1 VLSERNTKMPEES
14 TPKGPESAIVLV
26 TSSFPMSGDGSEAAG
41 SFVLDLANEIA
52 LQYSC
57 RVVAPGPETCL
68 EESGTNLKVFRF
80 QAPERP
86 LSTLKPWVPR
96 DLTQIFKVLRAGQA
110 ATIKAVNAGSTK
122 MIVALWAL
130 PSGHWARQA
139 AKARKIPYRVWT
151 LGSDIWSLGRI
162 PLLRRHIA
170 KILRDA
176 DSNYADGIQ
185 LAAET
190 SKISGRATSFLPSSR
205 AIDASKARISRT
217 EPPYRFLYLGRW
229 HRNKGV
235 DLLLDALQQLSDSD
249 WTRIESF
256 SIFGGG
262 PLDKIVQDSVSNLE
276 KSNRPVLLG
285 GYLEKPEAEQQIAD
299 ADWLV
304 IPSRIESIPLIFS
317 DAMKLSTPVIAMPV
331 GDLPELLSGNGPGL
345 RADSAT
351 SQALARSII
360 AATQSQAS
368 RYSDRARAAAL
379 EFDLASVCRKLL
391 STNRDRSS
399 NT

>member
-1 VLSERNTKMPEES
+1 MPEES

-52 LQYSC
+52 LQYPC
-57 RVVAPGPETCL
+57 RVVAPGPATTL
-68 EESGTNLKVFRF
+68 EELGTNLKVFRF
-80 QAPERP
+80 KAPDRP

-110 ATIKAVNAGSTK
+110 ATFEAVNAGSTK

-162 PLLRRHIA
+162 PILRRHIA

-176 DSNYADGIQ
+176 DANYADGIQ

-190 SKISGRATSFLPSSR
+190 SQISGRFTSFLPSSR
-205 AIDASKARISRT
+205 AIDASKARISRN

-229 HRNKGV
+229 HRNKGI

-262 PLDKIVQDSVSNLE
+262 PLEQRVRNQASHLQQSGC
-276 KSNRPVLLG
+276 PVFLG
-285 GYLEKPEAEQQIAD
+285 GYIGKTESEGRISE

-304 IPSRIESIPLIFS
+304 IPSRIESIPLIYS
-317 DAMKLSTPVIAMPV
+317 DALKLSVPVLATPV
-331 GDLPELLSGNGPGL
+331 GDLRFLVQEDHSGELADETTAEAITALIIDALSRSPGL
-345 RADSAT
+345 YRDS
-351 SQALARSII
+351 LAK
-360 AATQSQAS
+360 AAK
-368 RYSDRARAAAL
+368 R
-379 EFDLASVCRKLL
+379 FDLARIVKRL
-391 STNRDRSS
+391 TS
-399 NT
+399 NEEAGDEN